1 MGVIINNQNTKIL
14 GFALKGRPSIP
25 SANKKYETIE
35 IEGRDGS
42 LTRFLSYEDLKFSLT
57 FNILFQDDIKQ
68 KLREIKGLMSQ
79 ANTLSFDDSPNFFY
93 KIKQAQVSDTES
105 VIRRHGVFSVDFVAD
120 SFEYEASSVLEYQ
133 DFNLATQTSTPIS
146 ITGTNTLNQIT
157 SNYVFTDK
165 LSNLFATN
173 DLLTLSFNWSTTATS
188 GKFIVR
194 TLGQPYTFG
203 DIVKATGTNGNQSST
218 IDISPTR
225 QSGRATIVYK
235 VNSAVATSNVM
246 AGDFRIDNLESGK
259 NLTISNYKLERGN
272 KLEFGS
278 DSADFN
284 NIKIRN
290 NTTYFSQ
297 PIIKIFG
304 QGNIKLYV
312 NDELIEF
319 KNLMDGII
327 LDSEKQEAYLAD
339 VNKNAQMVGNFPN
352 FEIGENQIIA
362 VGNVNKIEILP
373 NWRWLT

>member
-68 KLREIKGLMSQ
+68 KLREIKGLM
-79 ANTLSFDDSPNFFY
+79 ANAKSLSFDDSPNFFY
-93 KIKQAQVSDTES
+93 KIKQAHLSDTETIIKS
-105 VIRRHGVFSVDFVAD
+105 SGVFSVDFVAD
-120 SFEYEASSVLEYQ
+120 SFEYEASSVLESVSP
-133 DFNLATQTSTPIS
+133 NLNLFKNTKTQSYTSTGTATNNSYPNYDLDGITAKEFSNKVVQIS
-146 ITGTNTLNQIT
+146 YDYTILNSVGTWSGTIRPTSGIGGDNQPVSNT
-157 SNYVFTDK
+157 K
-165 LSNLFATN
+165 LSGSYVGSLRTYDVTYPGFAI
-173 DLLTLSFNWSTTATS
+173 
-188 GKFIVR
+188 IV
-194 TLGQPYTFG
+194 
-203 DIVKATGTNGNQSST
+203 TGLPAG
-218 IDISPTR
+218 
-225 QSGRATIVYK
+225 TIV
-235 VNSAVATSNVM
+235 
-246 AGDFRIDNLESGK
+246 RIDNLK
-259 NLTISNYKLERGN
+259 A
-272 KLEFGS
+272 EFGGTVKQWMPS
-278 DSADFN
+278 KSEE
-284 NIKIRN
+284 NIYTAKLLIRN

-297 PIIKIFG
+297 PVIKIFG
-304 QGNIKLYV
+304 EGNIKLYV

>member
-79 ANTLSFDDSPNFFY
+79 AKTLSFDDSPNFFY

-120 SFEYEASSVLEYQ
+120 SFEYEASSVLEYV
-133 DFNLATQTSTPIS
+133 NPT
-146 ITGTNTLNQIT
+146 
-157 SNYVFTDK
+157 K
-165 LSNLFATN
+165 LL
-173 DLLTLSFNWSTTATS
+173 
-188 GKFIVR
+188 
-194 TLGQPYTFG
+194 
-203 DIVKATGTNGNQSST
+203 
-218 IDISPTR
+218 
-225 QSGRATIVYK
+225 
-235 VNSAVATSNVM
+235 
-246 AGDFRIDNLESGK
+246 
-259 NLTISNYKLERGN
+259 
-272 KLEFGS
+272 
-278 DSADFN
+278 
-284 NIKIRN
+284 IRN

-312 NDELIEF
+312 NNELIEL
-319 KNLMDGII
+319 KNVMDGIV
-327 LDSEKQEAYLAD
+327 LDSEKQEAYLSD
-339 VNKNAQMVGNFPN
+339 VNKNSQMTGNFPN
-352 FEIGENQIIA
+352 FEIGENKIICT
-362 VGNVNKIEILP
+362 GKVNKVEILP